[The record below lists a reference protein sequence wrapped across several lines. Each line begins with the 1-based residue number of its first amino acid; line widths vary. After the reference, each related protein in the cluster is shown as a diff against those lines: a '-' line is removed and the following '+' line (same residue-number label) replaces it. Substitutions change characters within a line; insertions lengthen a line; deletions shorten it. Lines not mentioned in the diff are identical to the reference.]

1 MPVFWADDI
10 RKWSERMTNSL
21 SANLLGCRA
30 GWWVYKGG
38 EGGSPALLHTHLRS
52 DCVINGQSP
61 QISRRVCG
69 VEESQRLKHGRG
81 GGDREKNEVRC
92 LLGGRKIQPL
102 SLFLLRRSRP
112 KGSVMIGPSGLFCL
126 ATCSGEAM
134 IASEAEEVKRRDCQQ
149 DCTENTS
156 QVLICHS
163 ELSQSCYCFKIVVWA
178 ATGYKSQSLK
188 QPQPPSRSPVMHLS
202 SLYLGFIR
210 IMFSWLII
218 RPHSKSVLR
227 VVAAYRKVHL
237 YFTA

>member
-1 MPVFWADDI
+1 MTWGSEVNGWQTDFLQIYWAAGLDDGFTRVVREAHLLSCMLTSALPVWLMV
-10 RKWSERMTNSL
+10 RTSK
-21 SANLLGCRA
+21 SAGGSAELRSRR
-30 GWWVYKGG
+30 GWNMG
-38 EGGSPALLHTHLRS
+38 EGGET
-52 DCVINGQSP
+52 
-61 QISRRVCG
+61 
-69 VEESQRLKHGRG
+69 
-81 GGDREKNEVRC
+81 
-92 LLGGRKIQPL
+92 GRKTRCDVFWEEKKYSPL

-126 ATCSGEAM
+126 ATCSGEVM

-178 ATGYKSQSLK
+178 VTGYKSQSLK
-188 QPQPPSRSPVMHLS
+188 QPQPPSRSPVMHLF

-210 IMFSWLII
+210 AIMFSWLII
-218 RPHSKSVLR
+218 LPHSKSVLR